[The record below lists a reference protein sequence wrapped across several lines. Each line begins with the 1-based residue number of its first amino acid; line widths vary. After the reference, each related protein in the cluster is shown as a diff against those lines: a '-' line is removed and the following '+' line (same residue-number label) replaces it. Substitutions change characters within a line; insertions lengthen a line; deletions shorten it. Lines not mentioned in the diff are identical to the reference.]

1 MEGSEQILTVG
12 AMQQIRLK
20 QASTAGMNWTAVAL
34 YEAET
39 TFEVTKLSPG
49 KQERHRQSRNPD
61 GTSSGA
67 LVLNGSLLG
76 DPIPGVEEV
85 LLSKSLK
92 PWASNRVEMELEWN
106 SPSHSPSWPGKD
118 EADAAQAHC
127 GGRAVIPHSFS
138 VFLLNTRCAAEL
150 LSQSKP

>member
-1 MEGSEQILTVG
+1 MRWL
-12 AMQQIRLK
+12 
-20 QASTAGMNWTAVAL
+20 WTAVAL
-34 YEAET
+34 YKAET

-49 KQERHRQSRNPD
+49 KQERHSPLDTNPD

-106 SPSHSPSWPGKD
+106 RPSHSPSWPGKD
-118 EADAAQAHC
+118 EADDAHDHC
-127 GGRAVIPHSFS
+127 WRKNCDYASLLCLPLEHTLCRWATVS
-138 VFLLNTRCAAEL
+138 VQTVNKESRLLASYED
-150 LSQSKP
+150 

>member
-1 MEGSEQILTVG
+1 M
-12 AMQQIRLK
+12 
-20 QASTAGMNWTAVAL
+20 
-34 YEAET
+34 
-39 TFEVTKLSPG
+39 
-49 KQERHRQSRNPD
+49 
-61 GTSSGA
+61 
-67 LVLNGSLLG
+67 LNGSLLG

-106 SPSHSPSWPGKD
+106 RPSHSPSWPGKD
-118 EADAAQAHC
+118 EADDAHDHC
-127 GGRAVIPHSFS
+127 WRKNCEHASFS